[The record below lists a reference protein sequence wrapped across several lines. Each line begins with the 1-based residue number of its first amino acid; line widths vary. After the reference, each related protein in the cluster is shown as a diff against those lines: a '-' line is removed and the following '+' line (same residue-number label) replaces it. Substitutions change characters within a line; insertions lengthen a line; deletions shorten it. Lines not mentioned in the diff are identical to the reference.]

1 MTDAIKIIP
10 LDGGLDF
17 RTPPLI
23 AQTGT
28 LIDTLNYEMTTDIG
42 YRRIDGVER
51 RDGYPNGD
59 VSKFYKMI
67 VSVNG
72 GTGNINDVDPGSI
85 ITESIEPFRRIGVVV
100 DTVPADNEIRY
111 VPFDNII
118 TPQNGDGLVIFIYQ
132 FDYSPTLTDI
142 EVVGTIVDGRD
153 PSVSAD
159 PTTYY
164 ENVRA
169 YSDVL
174 RQQVVDSDTRIAGLT
189 YSRDR
194 SYEVRDAYF
203 VEAPFLATPPGEGA
217 VVRFRG
223 QWWYFLGAGVDPPFV
238 DTMWYLA
245 PTGLTSGIVSDD
257 FVDSNGVTNYGSSGS
272 ALRTDPSQ
280 VGYLVW
286 LHNSFTTPGGTP
298 TRGPVT
304 LRPGIRFNFTV
315 GSSALA
321 DGPLITGLPDSTEYL
336 LYEAGTS
343 NERGTFHLA
352 QVQQTGG
359 SWGSSTATGWMQ
371 GYYTVGPNFG
381 GATQAIAVG
390 DELYLGIKGS
400 GGVKIAEITN
410 SASFHQ
416 AELAGTGALLT
427 ADTRYQ
433 FGSYNFYGYP
443 GMRRLYGVSGAQKG
457 FWADTAGYGNVYT
470 RDSPTDE
477 LDTPKYLNFHA
488 GTKLGFG
495 FEAGSYQM
503 SVGGEP
509 LNFSGLEG
517 ALEVAT
523 GDDITGVLSSYNDS
537 TVVFG
542 KRSIKRVTGTDDATL
557 AVETIS
563 SSAGAFDYTA
573 VNVGTTAVFTGPT
586 GVSTLEQTDAYG
598 DFVGQRATNAIH
610 NWLVPRLVVKQ
621 GGIEGAGVIC
631 ALPVRAKNQ
640 YRLFLGTGDCVSVH
654 FGDNGPRPM
663 LGRYSLTGEAVR
675 VPFAWSSEMA
685 DNGNEVIEVVWDE
698 DFASINAKVDEELP
712 NPRRAYDV
720 DAGWGFDGLYFENH
734 ADLVWTFLEGGATNV
749 TINQVRMHGYG
760 YGLATLDVK
769 SAGLEVDYNQPYH
782 EQIQDISMPI
792 TPAYLYDELSPVTS
806 IIDQGNWGLAIKL
819 RINGTN
825 PEGSALTEPPHIC
838 QALQV
843 YYDIGAGDR

>member
-51 RDGYPNGD
+51 RDGFPNGD
-59 VSKFYKMI
+59 VTKFYSM
-67 VSVNG
+67 SVTPLDGPGSFFNV
-72 GTGNINDVDPGSI
+72 DVGSI
-85 ITESIEPFRRIGVVV
+85 IIESNTPYRRIGVVV
-100 DTVPADNEIRY
+100 QTIPTGNVFRY
-111 VPFDNII
+111 VPFDNIV
-118 TPQNGDGLVIFIYQ
+118 TLEDGDNIAVQTYNDGYQ
-132 FDYSPTLTDI
+132 TVYGFQVDGDVL
-142 EVVGTIVDGRD
+142 DGRD
-153 PSVSAD
+153 PSVSPD
-159 PTTYY
+159 PESYY
-164 ENVRA
+164 ETVRI
-169 YSDVL
+169 YSDLL
-174 RQQVVDSDTRIAGLT
+174 RQQVLDSENRIAGVT

-203 VEAPFLATPPGEGA
+203 FEAPFLSTPPNPGT
-217 VVRFRG
+217 VVRWKG
-223 QWWYFLGAGVDPPFV
+223 QWYYFLEAGVDAPYP
-238 DTMWYLA
+238 DTMWYFA
-245 PTGLTSGIVSDD
+245 PLGLEAVPNNDD
-257 FVDSNGVTNYGSSGS
+257 IVDSDGVTVYGNSSEVF
-272 ALRTDPSQ
+272 RTDPADI
-280 VGYLVW
+280 GYMVW
-286 LHNSFTTPGGTP
+286 LHNSDTNAAQTSV
-298 TRGPVT
+298 RGAVT
-304 LRPGIRFNFTV
+304 LRPANRFNFVV
-315 GSSALA
+315 GSSALT
-321 DGPLITGLPDSTEYL
+321 DGPLLSGLPDAPTYRI
-336 LYEAGTS
+336 YAAGTS
-343 NERGTFHLA
+343 NERGVWHLE
-352 QVQQTGG
+352 QVQTLSG
-359 SWGSSTATGWMQ
+359 SWGSGTAAGWMQ
-371 GYYTVGPNFG
+371 GYYVGGPNFG
-381 GATQAIAVG
+381 GASQGLIVG
-390 DELYLGIKGS
+390 DELYIGIKG
-400 GGVKIAEITN
+400 GG
-410 SASFHQ
+410 
-416 AELAGTGALLT
+416 GTKVGEVTSSTSIRTVQIPGTATLLVRG
-427 ADTRYQ
+427 TRWQ
-433 FGSYNFYGYP
+433 WGTYNFYGAT
-443 GMRRLYGVSGAQKG
+443 GMRRLYGVNGTMKG
-457 FWADTAGYGNVYT
+457 VWATTEGYGNIYT
-470 RDSPTDE
+470 RDSPTDF
-477 LDTPKYLNFHA
+477 LDRPKYLNFHA
-488 GTKLGFG
+488 GTKLGLG
-495 FEAGSYQM
+495 FEAGSYLM

-517 ALEVAT
+517 ALEATT

-537 TVVFG
+537 TVIFG

-573 VNVGTTAVFTGPT
+573 VNVGTTSVFTGPT

-631 ALPVRAKNQ
+631 AFPVRAKNQ
-640 YRLFLGTGDCVSVH
+640 YRLFLGTGDCISVH
-654 FGDNGPRPM
+654 FGENGPRPM
-663 LGRYSLTGEAVR
+663 LGRYSLAGEAVK

-685 DNGNEVIEVVWDE
+685 DNGNEIIEVVWDE
-698 DFASINAKVDEELP
+698 DFALLSAKVDEEIP

-720 DAGWGFDGLYFENH
+720 DAGWGFDGFYFENH

-769 SAGLEVDYNQPYH
+769 SAGLEIDYNQPYH

-825 PEGSALTEPPHIC
+825 PEGSTLTEPPHIC